1 MAVGGQHEGAGG
13 RQAQGRPVKGP
24 EDAAA
29 GCHAVLRAPGKAAAH
44 TMVQGTLLLGLA
56 AARVAL
62 DEVAADALA
71 ALGAVAIP
79 E

>member
-13 RQAQGRPVKGP
+13 RQAEGRPVKGP
-24 EDAAA
+24 EDTAT
-29 GCHAVLRAPGKAAAH
+29 GRHAVLRALGEAAAH
-44 TMVQGTLLLGLA
+44 AMAQGALLLGLA